1 MDPDMHGI
9 SPASRFL
16 FALLPRSGSVLSN
29 RGLSRSPLRYTL
41 TRTHALFSC
50 SFLSALAG
58 TVHCIARSLASSSPG
73 LPGASSRLILTQI
86 LYLFESHSPN
96 LTFTALYSPVPW
108 PVKRQA
114 TNPMP
119 SPFVRPIGRLP
130 SIHTTSKIA
139 DSCSRHMH
147 MPLLKAP
154 RLVLVAP
161 PTNKVTRGH
170 PQTQR
175 HYRVRDPERSRSH
188 VPVSLSPFRSD
199 KLSLSIVTL
208 PL

>member
-1 MDPDMHGI
+1 MHGI

-41 TRTHALFSC
+41 TRTHALFSYC
-50 SFLSALAG
+50 FLSALAG
-58 TVHCIARSLASSSPG
+58 TVHCSLASSSPG

-86 LYLFESHSPN
+86 LYLFESHFPN
-96 LTFTALYSPVPW
+96 LTSTALYCTLARQTSSDESHAVPVC
-108 PVKRQA
+108 
-114 TNPMP
+114 
-119 SPFVRPIGRLP
+119 SIGRLP

-147 MPLLKAP
+147 KPLLKAP